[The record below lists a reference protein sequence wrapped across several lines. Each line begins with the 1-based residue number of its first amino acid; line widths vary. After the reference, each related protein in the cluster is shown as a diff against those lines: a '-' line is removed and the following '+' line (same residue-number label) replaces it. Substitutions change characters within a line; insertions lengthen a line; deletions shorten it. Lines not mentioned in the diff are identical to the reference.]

1 MKGLDAYFS
10 RMQTVIVTGSNGLL
24 GQKLLDKLRDRRA
37 LRLVACARGENR
49 YPHKDGYIYERV
61 DLTDFDAL
69 SQLFDKY
76 EPDVLINCAAM
87 TQVDACEQDTEQ
99 CEAVNVKAVHS
110 IAGLCKQH
118 DTQLIHL
125 STDFIFDGEDGPYA
139 EDATPAPLSV
149 YGHSKLKAEKII
161 EKSGA
166 RAAIVR
172 TVLVFG
178 VVADMSRSN
187 IVLWAKGSLEQGK
200 PIAVV
205 DDQFRS
211 PTLAEDLAD
220 GVIAIMFRGKTGVYH
235 ISGPEIMSVYD
246 IAVRVADHFK
256 LDRSLIS
263 RTDSASL
270 GQAAKRPPK
279 TGFIILKAQTE
290 LDYNPCDFESALQI
304 VAKQINAAKS

>member
-1 MKGLDAYFS
+1 MFIFAS
-10 RMQTVIVTGSNGLL
+10 MRTVLVTGSNGLL
-24 GQKLLDKLRDRRA
+24 GQKLLDKLRDRQA
-37 LRLVACARGENR
+37 IRLVACARGENR
-49 YPHKDGYIYERV
+49 YPHKDGYTYESV
-61 DLTDFDAL
+61 DITDFDAL
-69 SQLFDKY
+69 SQLFEKY
-76 EPDVLINCAAM
+76 QPNVLINSAAM
-87 TQVDACEQDTEQ
+87 TQVDACELDTEQ

-118 DTQLIHL
+118 DAHLIHL
-125 STDFIFDGEDGPYA
+125 STDFIFDGEHGPYA
-139 EDATPAPLSV
+139 EDATPNPLSV
-149 YGHSKLKAEKII
+149 YGHSKLKAEQII

-187 IVLWAKGSLEQGK
+187 IVLWVKGSLEKGK
-200 PIAVV
+200 PISVV

-246 IAVRVADHFK
+246 IAVRVADFFK

-270 GQAAKRPPK
+270 GQAAKRPPR

-304 VAKQINAAKS
+304 LEKQLQKASAS